1 MRQAK
6 KEGGENSM
14 SALTEKLKAK
24 KQAIND
30 SAFWHPEEGDVL
42 EGEVVKRG
50 TTITREGEAEF
61 AEISTEEGKI
71 LTVFLNSVLIKEF
84 DKEKIEEG
92 DTIAIEYL
100 GKVKSQKSQREYKNF
115 IAVKDDNDQPEAV

>member
-24 KQAIND
+24 KQALND
-30 SAFWHPEEGDVL
+30 SAFWHPEEGDTL

-61 AEISTEEGKI
+61 AEIATEDGKI
-71 LTVFLNSVLIKEF
+71 VTIFLNSVLLKEF
-84 DKEKIEEG
+84 EKEKIEEG

-100 GKVKSQKSQREYKNF
+100 GKVKSRKSQREYKNF
-115 IAVKDDNDQPEAV
+115 IAVKDDSGQSQAA

>member
-1 MRQAK
+1 
-6 KEGGENSM
+6 M

-24 KQAIND
+24 KQAISD
-30 SAFWHPEEGDVL
+30 SLFWHPEEGDVL

-61 AEISTEEGKI
+61 VEIASEDGKVV
-71 LTVFLNSVLIKEF
+71 TVFMNSVLVKEF
-84 DKEKIEEG
+84 EKEKVEEG
-92 DTIAIEYL
+92 DIIAVEYL

-115 IAVKDDNDQPEAV
+115 IVVKDNPDRLEAV